1 MKGRDGYAVF
11 FFPQALEA
19 LGEAIKP
26 YIQDSPVV
34 GQHLSCDEIDTG
46 GGLIE
51 MTIKGRMPAGEDVA
65 LEMMVP
71 ASMVR
76 MVVSRQSDGM
86 FGFGP
91 RTYEA
96 PAALPVIAA
105 PAPAAETPPKGV
117 PAAGAD
123 ASQAPPQAGE
133 GDAAAKP
140 AP

>member
-26 YIQDSPVV
+26 YIQDNPVV

-51 MTIKGRMPAGEDVA
+51 MTMKGHTPAGEDVT

-71 ASMVR
+71 ATMVR
-76 MVVSRQSDGM
+76 MVVSRQSGGM

-91 RTYEA
+91 RTYDA
-96 PAALPVIAA
+96 AAGALPVIAG
-105 PAPAAETPPKGV
+105 PAP
-117 PAAGAD
+117 PA
-123 ASQAPPQAGE
+123 SAPPQSVPEGGPGGDVAPVADP